1 MCGRITLHDI
11 DYVSTYIQKH
21 FQLDIDNLS
30 LKKRYNI
37 TPKSD
42 VLTILYDG
50 LKFRAGLITWGMMIQ
65 SKDKEF
71 FNINA
76 KRESLKTYPYFKS
89 LYQKKRMVMIFNG
102 YFEWQDQGEYKTP
115 YYIYDP
121 QESVLCVAA
130 LYDKVD
136 DSFGVTL
143 MTEEASD
150 DIKNIHNRMPV
161 ILNKEEAIL
170 YLKEGKLPNT
180 KKELSYHQVSH
191 EVNLKSSD
199 HNKLIEP
206 YDAFSVES

>member
-1 MCGRITLHDI
+1 
-11 DYVSTYIQKH
+11 
-21 FQLDIDNLS
+21 
-30 LKKRYNI
+30 
-37 TPKSD
+37 
-42 VLTILYDG
+42 
-50 LKFRAGLITWGMMIQ
+50 MMIQ
-65 SKDKEF
+65 SKDKAF

-89 LYQKKRMVMIFNG
+89 LYQKKRMVIIFNG

-161 ILNKEEAIL
+161 LLNKEEAIL
-170 YLKEGKLPNT
+170 YLKEGKLPNI

-199 HNKLIEP
+199 HAKLIEP

>member
-1 MCGRITLHDI
+1 MCGRMTLHDI
-11 DYVSTYIQKH
+11 DFTRTYIQKH

-37 TPKSD
+37 TPKSE
-42 VLTILYDG
+42 VLSLLYDG
-50 LKFRAGLITWGMMIQ
+50 LNFRAGLMRWGMMI
-65 SKDKEF
+65 KGREKAF

-89 LYQKKRMVMIFNG
+89 LYQKKRMVIVFNG

-121 QESVLCVAA
+121 LESVLFVAA
-130 LYDKVD
+130 LFDKVGD
-136 DSFGVTL
+136 TFGVTL
-143 MTEEASD
+143 MTELASED
-150 DIKNIHNRMPV
+150 LKNIHNRMPV

-170 YLKEGKLPNT
+170 YLKKGTIPNT
-180 KKELSYHQVSH
+180 KKDLTYHQVSH

-199 HNKLIEP
+199 HYKLIEP
-206 YDAFSVES
+206 YDAFSE